1 MVEIRALRA
10 DDRRDSFRSGDVELD
25 RFFQK
30 FAGQNQFRL
39 HIGTTYIAVG
49 EMAIL
54 GFVTLTATSIVIAN
68 LPKSARKQLPKYPLP
83 ALRLARLAVAES
95 AQGQG
100 VGKQLLKTTFKIAH
114 EMAERAGCIVVV
126 VDAKP
131 DAIEF
136 YAKFGFESFEV
147 LSGELGDRPAHQPM
161 ILPLGSI
168 PRHPGTQ
175 ADTAR

>member
-10 DDRRDSFRSGDVELD
+10 DDQREGFRSGDVELD
-25 RFFQK
+25 RYFQK

-39 HIGTTYIAVG
+39 YIGTTYVAVRDT
-49 EMAIL
+49 EIL
-54 GFVTLTATSIVIAN
+54 GFATLSATSITINN
-68 LPKSARKQLPKYPLP
+68 LPKSSRKRFPKYPLP

-100 VGKQLLKTTFKIAH
+100 IGNQLLKTVFAIAH
-114 EMAERAGCIVVV
+114 EMADRTGCVAVV

-131 DAIEF
+131 EAVEF
-136 YAKFGFESFEV
+136 YERLGFESFEV
-147 LSGELGDRPAHQPM
+147 LSGKLGDRPVPRSM

-168 PRHPGTQ
+168 PRQ
-175 ADTAR
+175 DVVS